1 MGPSRSP
8 LDRALVEL
16 AALHDEADREA
27 LALATRHAGRLQ
39 CRRGCHA
46 CCLDGLTVTR
56 IEAERIRR
64 AHGGLL
70 ARAAPHPAGGC
81 AFLDDEG
88 GCRIYA
94 DRPLVCRTQGL
105 PLRVVFENEAEELEE
120 RRDVCPLN
128 LPGGPPLDALPET
141 DLWLVGRFELRL
153 TSIDEAAGGSDAE
166 RVPLRALFGA
176 GDGAGDGAGG
186 GTGDGT
192 GGGSGGC
199 GGR

>member
-1 MGPSRSP
+1 MGHSRSP

-16 AALHDEADREA
+16 AALRDEVDREA
-27 LALATRHAGRLQ
+27 RALAARHAGRLQ

-46 CCLDGLTVTR
+46 CCLDGLTVSR

-64 AHGGLL
+64 AHGALL
-70 ARAAPHPAGGC
+70 DHAAPHPVGGC
-81 AFLDDEG
+81 AFLDDAG

-128 LPGGPPLDALPET
+128 RPGGPPLEALPEA
-141 DLWLVGRFELRL
+141 DLWLVGRFELQL

-166 RVPLRALFGA
+166 RVPLRALFRS
-176 GDGAGDGAGG
+176 GG
-186 GTGDGT
+186 GTGGGT
-192 GGGSGGC
+192 GGR